1 VDLYICGMRRLSLL
15 VVTCIWSSFLW
26 AQSSDAYQWFSGEG
40 KKRSYAQVL
49 KSLEQQIAQH
59 EGPTVLLFGE
69 LHDDPIAHWMQKQ
82 LTADLYAIHS
92 KMALGAEM
100 FERDQQWALN
110 TYLNPPADSL
120 PAQAKA
126 PSMMSWGG
134 DPAYSR
140 LKKSINLWPNTKTD
154 YLPLLEFAR
163 EKNIPFWACN
173 IPRRLANQIYM
184 KGIGSFDSLAA
195 DQKAWVA
202 PLPFAYDSSLRCYAD
217 IFAMAGGHG
226 GQNLPMAQASKDAT
240 MAYSISEHLN
250 GIDLFIHYNGAY
262 HSDYFESMVWYLKQ
276 YAPQAQIIT
285 LSTQLQDE
293 MQQLDREEDKRR
305 KADFILATNSSMT
318 RTH

>member
-1 VDLYICGMRRLSLL
+1 MRRLIAITALWAWGSL
-15 VVTCIWSSFLW
+15 SLW
-26 AQSSDAYQWFSGEG
+26 AQDMQAYQWFSGQG

-49 KSLEQQIAQH
+49 KSLEQQIASH

-69 LHDDPIAHWMQKQ
+69 LHDDPIAHWMQKS
-82 LTADLYAIHS
+82 LTADLYAS
-92 KMALGAEM
+92 FPKMALGAEM

-110 TYLNPPADSL
+110 TYLNAPADSM

-126 PSMMSWGG
+126 PSMMSWGV
-134 DPAYSR
+134 DPAYKR
-140 LKKSINLWPNTKTD
+140 LKNSINLWPNMQTD
-154 YLPLLEFAR
+154 YLPLLEFAK
-163 EKNIPFWACN
+163 EKQLPFWACN

-184 KGIGSFDSLAA
+184 KGIGSFDSLPA
-195 DQKAWVA
+195 DQKGWIA

-240 MAYSISEHLN
+240 MAYSISEHLS
-250 GIDLFIHYNGAY
+250 GVDLFIHYNGAY

-285 LSTQLQDE
+285 LSTQLQDDLG
-293 MQQLDREEDKRR
+293 QLETDEEGRR
-305 KADFILATNSSMT
+305 KATFVLATPPSMT